1 MNSLQDSRNVHEEHG
16 SWNQEVRLSSI
27 LIGSFECRHKVPD
40 RCKSQADIS
49 YDYDYDIHIL
59 DDLSSI
65 AQFRVKK
72 IGWRALPVKPCIETD
87 RAQFQ
92 RSLNE
97 MNGVLAI
104 ALASFLQ
111 LPTKTLWIVHLTI
124 IAEMA

>member
-1 MNSLQDSRNVHEEHG
+1 
-16 SWNQEVRLSSI
+16 
-27 LIGSFECRHKVPD
+27 
-40 RCKSQADIS
+40 
-49 YDYDYDIHIL
+49 L

-72 IGWRALPVKPCIETD
+72 IGWRDLPVKPRIETD

>member
-1 MNSLQDSRNVHEEHG
+1 
-16 SWNQEVRLSSI
+16 
-27 LIGSFECRHKVPD
+27 
-40 RCKSQADIS
+40 
-49 YDYDYDIHIL
+49 
-59 DDLSSI
+59 LSSI

-72 IGWRALPVKPCIETD
+72 IGWRDLPVKPRIEID

-111 LPTKTLWIVHLTI
+111 LPTTTLWIIHLII